1 MKGENIP
8 TAEGQHE
15 SKEPAW
21 KGWIRR
27 LLNMNMNMIKMSFL
41 STPPHLKGC
50 GGLIAAQR
58 KVTEMSRS
66 W

>member
-21 KGWIRR
+21 QGWVRR
-27 LLNMNMNMIKMSFL
+27 LLNMNMIKMSFL

-50 GGLIAAQR
+50 EGVTATQR
-58 KVTEMSRS
+58 KNSEMRRS